1 MDRLVTLEGGR
12 HEARMESEAVIHG
25 KIQEE
30 MIDSI
35 TNIVIIQELSRKL
48 GPCVTG
54 LWGEE
59 RVRLYVQ
66 DWEHLCL
73 QWGACL

>member
-48 GPCVTG
+48 GPCD
-54 LWGEE
+54 
-59 RVRLYVQ
+59 R
-66 DWEHLCL
+66 
-73 QWGACL
+73 ACLA